1 MKNIQTCIHND
12 MCTHHCTLVKTHRL
26 IDRNKCATLVRGVN
40 TGCVDGAREHMGN
53 LYLPLNF
60 IVNLKLLFKQSI
72 FEKVP
77 EPYMGRFLF
86 YLHIYAFW
94 IYYSVHILITFVIK
108 KILKIR
114 KERNTISLYIQSTL
128 CISKSSIRQNVNM
141 LRALWPPIRASVL
154 LPKHWQDHTFSLT
167 TSQKEKKAAH
177 LLEICSN
184 QALGEQG
191 PGT

>member
-1 MKNIQTCIHND
+1 

-77 EPYMGRFLF
+77 ESYIGRFIF
-86 YLHIYAFW
+86 YLHIYAF
-94 IYYSVHILITFVIK
+94 
-108 KILKIR
+108 
-114 KERNTISLYIQSTL
+114 
-128 CISKSSIRQNVNM
+128 
-141 LRALWPPIRASVL
+141 
-154 LPKHWQDHTFSLT
+154 
-167 TSQKEKKAAH
+167 
-177 LLEICSN
+177 
-184 QALGEQG
+184 
-191 PGT
+191 

>member
-1 MKNIQTCIHND
+1 MKNIRTCIHND

-77 EPYMGRFLF
+77 ESYIGRFLF

-94 IYYSVHILITFVIK
+94 IYYSAHILITYVIK
-108 KILKIR
+108 KNTKDQKR
-114 KERNTISLYIQSTL
+114 KKHYQSIHTVH
-128 CISKSSIRQNVNM
+128 S
-141 LRALWPPIRASVL
+141 ASPSPVSGRMWTCSEL
-154 LPKHWQDHTFSLT
+154 SDH
-167 TSQKEKKAAH
+167 Q
-177 LLEICSN
+177 
-184 QALGEQG
+184 
-191 PGT
+191 